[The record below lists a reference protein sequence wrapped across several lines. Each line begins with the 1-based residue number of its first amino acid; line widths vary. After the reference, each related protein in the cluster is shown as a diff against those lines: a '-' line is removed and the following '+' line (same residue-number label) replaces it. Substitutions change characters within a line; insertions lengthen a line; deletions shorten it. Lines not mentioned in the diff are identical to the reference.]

1 MFSVQQKAEETK
13 LKSDGMSK
21 NDFNI
26 VNVRV
31 TFKNLPIYKMEKFA
45 FKDITAACES
55 FKKIPG
61 ISECVI
67 IQTNSRVEVFTVNNL
82 EQGEVPDARRTE
94 GKNLTI
100 NKIKETWSSLT
111 QLEQYDLDHL
121 DQILEVYM
129 DADVYHHLLRL
140 ASGLESIVVGDEK
153 IFDDIK
159 ASIAGAKLAKVS
171 GRILNKL
178 FDSTIRIATR
188 IRETTGISKG
198 IISVGEIAVKTAE
211 DYAGLD
217 GKKHVLIVGTGETAA
232 MVAKTLNKRGYAFDV
247 CSMTIERATGFSK
260 NLGGKPVKFEDVLAG
275 FDKFDIIFVAT
286 TADYFL
292 ITYDRIRI
300 VMENKKKGTM
310 ILDISDPR
318 AVDEK
323 VSTLPATKLM
333 FRDQI
338 IEAEE
343 RHLLERKEKVRA
355 VEKMLGKE
363 VAVLDATVKRLEPEP
378 LVKDVFSTVD
388 SIRRKELE
396 KALQMLGETDEE
408 KIKILDEL
416 TKAVVENIISI
427 PASNSKKSEE

>member
-1 MFSVQQKAEETK
+1 
-13 LKSDGMSK
+13 MSK

-31 TFKNLPIYKMEKFA
+31 TFKNLPIHKLEKFA

-67 IQTNSRVEVFTVNNL
+67 VQTNSRVEVFTVNNL
-82 EQGEVPDARRTE
+82 EQGEAPDARRTE

-121 DQILEVYM
+121 DQILEVYI
-129 DADVYHHLLRL
+129 DTDVYHHLLRL
-140 ASGLESIVVGDEK
+140 ATGIESVIIGDEK
-153 IFDDIK
+153 ILDDIK
-159 ASIAGAKLAKVS
+159 ASISNAKLAKVS

-188 IRETTGISKG
+188 IRDATGISKG

-211 DYAGLD
+211 DYAGLY
-217 GKKHVLIVGTGETAA
+217 GKKHVLIIGTGETAA

-260 NLGGKPVKFEDVLAG
+260 ILGGKPVKFEDVLTG

-292 ITYDRIRI
+292 IAYDRIRI

-323 VSTLPATKLM
+323 ISTLPATKLM

-363 VAVLDATVKRLEPEP
+363 VSILDATMKRLEPEP
-378 LVKDVFSTVD
+378 LAKDVFSTVD

-396 KALQMLGETDEE
+396 KALQMLGETDEG

-416 TKAVVENIISI
+416 TKAVVENIVSI
-427 PASNSKKSEE
+427 PAGNSKKSQEQD

>member
-1 MFSVQQKAEETK
+1 
-13 LKSDGMSK
+13 MSK
-21 NDFNI
+21 KDFNI
-26 VNVRV
+26 VNIRV
-31 TFKNLPIYKMEKFA
+31 TFKNLPIHKLEKFA
-45 FKDITAACES
+45 FKDIIAACDA

-67 IQTNSRVEVFTVNNL
+67 VQTNSRVEVFTVNNL
-82 EQGEVPDARRTE
+82 EEGEVPDVRRSE
-94 GKNLTI
+94 GKNLTMH
-100 NKIKETWSSLT
+100 KIKETWSSLT

-121 DQILEVYM
+121 DQILEVYI
-129 DADVYHHLLRL
+129 DREVYHHLLRL
-140 ASGLESIVVGDEK
+140 ATGLESIIVGDEK
-153 IFDDIK
+153 ILEDIK
-159 ASIAGAKLAKVS
+159 AAISSAKLAKAS

-178 FDSTIRIATR
+178 FDGIIRIATR
-188 IRETTGISKG
+188 IRDSSGINKG
-198 IISVGEIAVKTAE
+198 IISIGEIAVKTAE

-217 GKKHVLIVGTGETAA
+217 SKKHTLIIGTGETAA
-232 MVAKTLNKRGYAFDV
+232 MVAKSLNKRGYPFDV

-260 NLGGKPVKFEDVLAG
+260 ILGGKPVKFEDVLAG

-323 VSTLPATKLM
+323 VSSLPGTKLM

-338 IEAEE
+338 TEAEE
-343 RHLLERKEKVRA
+343 RNMLERKEKVRT
-355 VEKMLGKE
+355 VEKMIGKE
-363 VAVLDATVKRLEPEP
+363 VPILEATMNRLEPEP
-378 LVKDVFSTVD
+378 LVKDVFATVD

-396 KALQMLGETDEE
+396 KALQMLGETDEG

-427 PASNSKKSEE
+427 PANNSKKSEQD

>member
-1 MFSVQQKAEETK
+1 
-13 LKSDGMSK
+13 MSK

-31 TFKNLPIYKMEKFA
+31 TFKNLPIHKLEKFA

-55 FKKIPG
+55 FKKISG
-61 ISECVI
+61 VSECVI
-67 IQTNSRVEVFTVNNL
+67 VQTNSRVEVFTVNNL

-100 NKIKETWSSLT
+100 NKVKETWASLT

-129 DADVYHHLLRL
+129 DTDVYHHLIRL
-140 ASGLESIVVGDEK
+140 ASGLESVIVGDEK
-153 IFDDIK
+153 ILDDIK
-159 ASIAGAKLAKVS
+159 ASISGAKLAKVS

-188 IRETTGISKG
+188 LRDATGISKG

-217 GKKHVLIVGTGETAA
+217 GKKHVLIIGTGETAT
-232 MVAKTLNKRGYAFDV
+232 MVAKSLNKRGYAFDV

-260 NLGGKPVKFEDVLAG
+260 ILGGKPVKFEDVLTG

-292 ITYDRIRI
+292 IAYDRIRI

-323 VSTLPATKLM
+323 ISTLPATKLM

-343 RHLLERKEKVRA
+343 RNLLERKDKVRA
-355 VEKMLGKE
+355 VEKMLDKE
-363 VAVLDATVKRLEPEP
+363 VSILDATMKRLDPEP
-378 LVKDVFSTVD
+378 LAKDVFSTVD
-388 SIRRKELE
+388 SLRRKELE
-396 KALQMLGETDEE
+396 KALQMLGETDEG

-416 TKAVVENIISI
+416 TKAVVENIVAI
-427 PASNSKKSEE
+427 PTNNSKKSEQD

>member
-1 MFSVQQKAEETK
+1 
-13 LKSDGMSK
+13 MSK

-31 TFKNLPIYKMEKFA
+31 TFKNLPIHKLEKFA

-67 IQTNSRVEVFTVNNL
+67 VQTNSRVEVFTVNNL
-82 EQGEVPDARRTE
+82 EQGEAPDARRTE

-121 DQILEVYM
+121 DQILEVYI
-129 DADVYHHLLRL
+129 DTDVYHHLLRL
-140 ASGLESIVVGDEK
+140 ATGIESVIIGDEK
-153 IFDDIK
+153 ILDDIK
-159 ASIAGAKLAKVS
+159 ASISNAKLAKVS

-188 IRETTGISKG
+188 IRDATGISKG

-217 GKKHVLIVGTGETAA
+217 GKKHVLIIGTGETAA

-260 NLGGKPVKFEDVLAG
+260 ILGGKPVKFEDVLTG

-292 ITYDRIRI
+292 IAYDRIRI

-323 VSTLPATKLM
+323 ISTLPATKLM

-363 VAVLDATVKRLEPEP
+363 VSILDATMKRLEPEP
-378 LVKDVFSTVD
+378 LAKDVFSTVD

-396 KALQMLGETDEE
+396 KALQMLGETDEG

-416 TKAVVENIISI
+416 TKAVVENIVSI
-427 PASNSKKSEE
+427 PAGNSKKSQEQD